1 MKTTGSVLCTLEN
14 GLCRLT
20 LNRPEKLNALSLS
33 TFEEIAAHLDRIE
46 SADVGCLLLSGA
58 GRSFCAG
65 HDLEGLA
72 SGAEAGKAERLE
84 NGVVERLATLPF
96 PVVASVRGHCY
107 TGGLELALAADI
119 IVAGE
124 NAKFADT
131 HSKFDL
137 VPIWGLTQRLPRRV
151 GMARAKQMMF
161 TARPYSGVEAAQM
174 GLANFAVAEGELDG
188 QVEALCADILATS
201 RRSNRAIK
209 KLLIDTDGMTLAA
222 GNAWELHH
230 TEGHGPGFAEL
241 IRSFNAPKK

>member
-1 MKTTGSVLCTLEN
+1 MKTQESVLFALEN

-33 TFEEIAAHLDRIE
+33 TFEEMAVHLDRLKSE
-46 SADVGCLLLSGA
+46 DVGCLLLSGA

-65 HDLEGLA
+65 HDLAGLA
-72 SGAEAGKAERLE
+72 SGAESGNAERTE
-84 NGVVERLATLPF
+84 NRVVERLATLPF

-107 TGGLELALAADI
+107 TGGLELVLAADI
-119 IVAGE
+119 IVAAE

-161 TARPYSGVEAAQM
+161 TARPCSGVEAAQM
-174 GLANFAVAEGELDG
+174 GLANFAVPEEELDRR
-188 QVEALCADILATS
+188 VEALCADILAAS

-209 KLLIDTDGMTLAA
+209 KLMIDTDGLSLAA

-230 TEGHGPGFAEL
+230 SEGHGPGFAEL
-241 IRSFNAPKK
+241 IRSFNDAK

>member
-1 MKTTGSVLCTLEN
+1 MKTQGSVLCALDN

-20 LNRPEKLNALSLS
+20 LNRPEKLNALSLA
-33 TFEEIAAHLDRIE
+33 TFEEMATHLDQLERE
-46 SADVGCLLLSGA
+46 DVGCLLLSGA

-72 SGAEAGKAERLE
+72 SGSEGGKAERIE
-84 NGVVERLATLPF
+84 NRVVERLATLPF

-107 TGGLELALAADI
+107 TGGLELVLAADI
-119 IVAGE
+119 IVAAE

-161 TARPYSGVEAAQM
+161 TARTYSGAEAAQM
-174 GLANFAVAEGELDG
+174 GLANFAVPEAELDA

-201 RRSNRAIK
+201 RRSNRAVK
-209 KLLIDTDGMTLAA
+209 KLMRETDGMSLAA

-241 IRSFNAPKK
+241 IRSFNAAKK